1 MGKNITLASDLDEEK
16 LEEIV
21 QESRL
26 KELIEKQPKKYET
39 QVGKWLDE
47 GGVDLSGGEE
57 QRFKIARAI
66 YHGGDIY
73 LLDEPTAALDPVAEY
88 EIYTRF
94 GKMTSKKAAILITH
108 RLAAAHLADKI
119 AVFKDGTIAEYG
131 THDSLYNQ
139 NGIYTEMFDKQAKYY
154 RI

>member
-1 MGKNITLASDLDEEK
+1 
-16 LEEIV
+16 
-21 QESRL
+21 
-26 KELIEKQPKKYET
+26 
-39 QVGKWLDE
+39 
-47 GGVDLSGGEE
+47 
-57 QRFKIARAI
+57 
-66 YHGGDIY
+66 
-73 LLDEPTAALDPVAEY
+73 
-88 EIYTRF
+88 
-94 GKMTSKKAAILITH
+94 MTSKKAAILITH